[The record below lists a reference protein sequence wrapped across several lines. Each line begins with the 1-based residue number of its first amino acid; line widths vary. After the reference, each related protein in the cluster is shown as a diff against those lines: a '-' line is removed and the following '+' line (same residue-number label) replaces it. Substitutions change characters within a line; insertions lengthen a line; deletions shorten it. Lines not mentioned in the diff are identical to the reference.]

1 MTHPK
6 FIKVKSVLSNKL
18 SLEDSKGKLEPAGDC
33 ARILEEKTM
42 NITKCEEKTMNITKC
57 EEKKSVENVNTVSG
71 TP

>member
-42 NITKCEEKTMNITKC
+42 NITKCEEK
-57 EEKKSVENVNTVSG
+57 KSVENVNTVSG